1 MTLGDDLPT
10 FESSLNDP
18 MGNLINN
25 SFNTDSSGFGQLN
38 PVNGNSLLQPQP
50 TTADNA
56 MMFEAP
62 QRITPSPNPNG
73 NNAREAEKAK
83 EQYLLTAADPAGEVS
98 PEERLKQV
106 INAKVEAGILKPFNY
121 VKGYARLQKYMEL
134 QYACNI
140 RYRLMLSMSPMAR
153 QRILRTL
160 GVFRPTF
167 RNISQNL
174 KDVDLVLVE
183 EYFER
188 LLLDYDRVFT
198 SMAIPACLWR
208 RTGEI
213 YRGNKE
219 FAALINVSLDELRD
233 VRSFP
238 SLQLIAGSTSDLRVN
253 GGGISNQLLGEV
265 WKYSLRQ
272 WSESCIDKL
281 STEKS

>member
-1 MTLGDDLPT
+1 
-10 FESSLNDP
+10 
-18 MGNLINN
+18 
-25 SFNTDSSGFGQLN
+25 
-38 PVNGNSLLQPQP
+38 
-50 TTADNA
+50 
-56 MMFEAP
+56 
-62 QRITPSPNPNG
+62 
-73 NNAREAEKAK
+73 
-83 EQYLLTAADPAGEVS
+83 
-98 PEERLKQV
+98 
-106 INAKVEAGILKPFNY
+106 
-121 VKGYARLQKYMEL
+121 
-134 QYACNI
+134 
-140 RYRLMLSMSPMAR
+140 MSPMAR

-238 SLQLIAGSTSDLRVN
+238 SLQLIVGSTGDLRVN

-272 WSESCIDKL
+272 WPESCIDKL

>member
-1 MTLGDDLPT
+1 M
-10 FESSLNDP
+10 
-18 MGNLINN
+18 
-25 SFNTDSSGFGQLN
+25 SG
-38 PVNGNSLLQPQP
+38 
-50 TTADNA
+50 
-56 MMFEAP
+56 
-62 QRITPSPNPNG
+62 
-73 NNAREAEKAK
+73 
-83 EQYLLTAADPAGEVS
+83 
-98 PEERLKQV
+98 
-106 INAKVEAGILKPFNY
+106 
-121 VKGYARLQKYMEL
+121 
-134 QYACNI
+134 
-140 RYRLMLSMSPMAR
+140 MAR

-233 VRSFP
+233 VWCF
-238 SLQLIAGSTSDLRVN
+238 
-253 GGGISNQLLGEV
+253 
-265 WKYSLRQ
+265 
-272 WSESCIDKL
+272 L
-281 STEKS
+281 SSG